1 MASSEDY
8 LGSVSMV
15 AFPFAPINQAL
26 AWGQAMPLNQNVAL
40 FSVLGTYYGGDGV
53 TNFGLPDMRGRVPVG
68 QGTGAG
74 LAPKTIGDDYGREAV
89 SLLAS
94 NLPAHTHPV
103 QLGGAGAS
111 DNSAGPAL
119 QGTTTGVGGSAVPV
133 GIAGQSQP
141 VPTTPPS
148 LVVTWLVCLYGL
160 FPVRD

>member
-1 MASSEDY
+1 MASGEEY

-15 AFPFAPINQAL
+15 AFPFAPTGHAL
-26 AWGQAMPLNQNVAL
+26 AWGQVMPLDQNVAL
-40 FSVLGTYYGGDGV
+40 FSLLGTSYGGNGV
-53 TNFGLPDMRGRVPVG
+53 NTFALPDMRGRVPVG
-68 QGTGAG
+68 QGTGTG
-74 LAPKTIGDDYGREAV
+74 LTPQALGNSYGREAV

-148 LVVTWLVCLYGL
+148 LVVTWLVALYGM
-160 FPVRD
+160 FPSRN